1 MSPQSRYTILRKIAD
16 GGTAEIFL
24 AKQSGASG
32 FEKMVV
38 LKRIFNTFYSDPQF
52 RHMLVD
58 EAHIAMSL
66 SHSNIVQVLDLGEA
80 DGRHFLALELVDG
93 WTLDEV
99 LKRTKAANVP
109 IPPALALYVTAEV
122 DRALAYAHSKSRD
135 GQPLGIVHRDVSP
148 HNVLL
153 SEQGEVK
160 LTDFGIAKAHNKQEQ
175 SLGNLIK
182 GKIAFMSPEQASG
195 HELDARSDLFSLGT
209 ILYEMIARRPPFD
222 APTDY
227 ETLMQV
233 RAGDFV
239 PPETARPGLNPE
251 IYRVMRKA
259 MAKAP
264 ADRYQQAGD
273 MLVDVEQVMRVAFR
287 AVGQTELAR
296 WLSELSAK
304 DGVPPLTR
312 AQPPAVSDTIV
323 MDRPPL
329 MTVAKMSAPP
339 PLPGKPRPPA
349 VPKVAS
355 GTESGLELDLDGPD
369 ATLVTAAPRDP
380 AKPPPPPVLTAPPV
394 LTPARPLPGVV
405 DAPAPGAPAAAAPS
419 TEHVTSLRPLP
430 FWKAATFR
438 KRATRAGGA
447 VLLLAIAIAA
457 LQVARSHE
465 PVTRASSVP
474 AAAAQATPVANA
486 PTANPPAGNE
496 PAATAPAPAA
506 QPMAGAASDAG
517 RTTAAVLPDA
527 RARTEL
533 AAATPEP
540 PTSAA
545 SREKAEEK
553 AEEKPD
559 EKADEKA
566 DDDDDDADT
575 RDATNKATTKK
586 PHISVAVKSD
596 PDGTQVS
603 SRHRTFGVTPISLK
617 LRPGSY
623 ELTFTKAGYLP
634 TTKTVLVASS
644 TRSVHVSLKRAP
656 APRPMPSAEAPP
668 PESKKGWWQRHFSR

>member
-16 GGTAEIFL
+16 GGTAEVFL
-24 AKQSGASG
+24 AKQTGASG

-66 SHSNIVQVLDLGEA
+66 YHSNIVQVLDLGEA

-99 LKRTKAANVP
+99 LKRLKSANVP
-109 IPPALALYVTAEV
+109 FPPALALYVTAEV
-122 DRALAYAHSKSRD
+122 CRALAYAHSKARD

-182 GKIAFMSPEQASG
+182 GKIAYMSPEQASG
-195 HELDARSDLFSLGT
+195 HDLDARSDLFSLGT
-209 ILYEMIARRPPFD
+209 ILYVMIARRPPFD
-222 APTDY
+222 AATDY

-233 RAGDFV
+233 RSGDFV
-239 PPETARPGLNPE
+239 PPETVRPGLNPE

-264 ADRYQQAGD
+264 ADRYQQATD
-273 MLVDVEQVMRVAFR
+273 MLVDVEQVMRVGFR

-296 WLSELSAK
+296 WLSDLSAK

-312 AQPPAVSDTIV
+312 AQPPAASDTVV

-329 MTVAKMSAPP
+329 MTAAKLTAPP
-339 PLPGKPRPPA
+339 PLPGKKRGTPA
-349 VPKVAS
+349 PAGS
-355 GTESGLELDLDGPD
+355 GTESGVELDLDGAD
-369 ATLVTAAPRDP
+369 AGLVTAPPRNP
-380 AKPPPPPVLTAPPV
+380 ATPPPPPVAAPP
-394 LTPARPLPGVV
+394 
-405 DAPAPGAPAAAAPS
+405 APPAAQVAMGAD

-430 FWKAATFR
+430 FWQQASFR
-438 KRATRAGGA
+438 KRAARAGGV
-447 VLLLAIAIAA
+447 VLLLAIAVAA
-457 LQVARSHE
+457 LEVARSHE
-465 PVTRASSVP
+465 RVTRASSVP
-474 AAAAQATPVANA
+474 ASGAEKTPAPAAAPA
-486 PTANPPAGNE
+486 PAPPA
-496 PAATAPAPAA
+496 PAPAPAAATAPAFQPNAA
-506 QPMAGAASDAG
+506 VAASDA
-517 RTTAAVLPDA
+517 TPPSAAAGPDA
-527 RARTEL
+527 ARAPREL
-533 AAATPEP
+533 AATTPAKAAPAMAATGDEAKEP
-540 PTSAA
+540 A
-545 SREKAEEK
+545 SEPARDEDE
-553 AEEKPD
+553 PD
-559 EKADEKA
+559 A
-566 DDDDDDADT
+566 DDDKEA
-575 RDATNKATTKK
+575 RDAPDKPAFKK
-586 PHISVAVKSD
+586 PHVSVAIKSD
-596 PDGTQVS
+596 PDGSQVS
-603 SRHRTFGVTPISLK
+603 TRRRTFGVTPISLK

-623 ELTFTKAGYLP
+623 DLTFTKAGYLP

-656 APRPMPSAEAPP
+656 VPRPPPAAEERSP
-668 PESKKGWWQRHFSR
+668 PESKKNWWQRHFSR

>member
-32 FEKMVV
+32 FEKIVV

-66 SHSNIVQVLDLGEA
+66 NHSNIVQVLDLGEA

-99 LKRTKAANVP
+99 LKRAKAANVP
-109 IPPALALYVTAEV
+109 VPPALALYVTAEV
-122 DRALAYAHSKSRD
+122 CRALAYAHSKSHD
-135 GQPLGIVHRDVSP
+135 GTPLGIVHRDVSP

-153 SEQGEVK
+153 SEHGEVK
-160 LTDFGIAKAHNKQEQ
+160 LTDFGIAKAQNKQEQ

-182 GKIAFMSPEQASG
+182 GKIAFMSPEQAHG
-195 HELDARSDLFSLGT
+195 HDLDARSDLFSLGVM
-209 ILYEMIARRPPFD
+209 LYVMIVRRAPFD

-233 RAGDFV
+233 RSGDFV
-239 PPETARPGLNPE
+239 APETARPGLNPE
-251 IYRVMRKA
+251 LYRVMRKA

-264 ADRYQQAGD
+264 DDRYQKAGD

-296 WLSELSAK
+296 WLSDLSAK

-312 AQPPAVSDTIV
+312 EQVPGPSDTIV

-329 MTVAKMSAPP
+329 MTAVKVSAPP
-339 PLPGKPRPPA
+339 PIPGRPRPPA
-349 VPKVAS
+349 PPRAAS
-355 GTESGLELDLDGPD
+355 GTESGVELDLDGAD
-369 ATLVTAAPRDP
+369 AALVAAPPRDSSTP
-380 AKPPPPPVLTAPPV
+380 PPPPPVA
-394 LTPARPLPGVV
+394 AHA
-405 DAPAPGAPAAAAPS
+405 APAPAG
-419 TEHVTSLRPLP
+419 EHVTSLRPLP
-430 FWKAATFR
+430 FWKVSTFR
-438 KRATRAGGA
+438 KRAARAGA
-447 VLLLAIAIAA
+447 VVVLLAIAIAA

-465 PVTRASSVP
+465 PVTRASSAPAPIPPPVAGPPSAATPAPVANVP
-474 AAAAQATPVANA
+474 AAPTDQPVTAAAAIDASATP
-486 PTANPPAGNE
+486 
-496 PAATAPAPAA
+496 
-506 QPMAGAASDAG
+506 
-517 RTTAAVLPDA
+517 TTAVAAMPDA
-527 RARTEL
+527 RPRPEL
-533 AAATPEP
+533 AAATPASPGTEDDTDEP
-540 PTSAA
+540 SSADDK
-545 SREKAEEK
+545 S
-553 AEEKPD
+553 
-559 EKADEKA
+559 
-566 DDDDDDADT
+566 DDDDDSKEA
-575 RDATNKATTKK
+575 RDGTEKTAVKK

-596 PDGTQVS
+596 PDGSQVS
-603 SRHRTFGVTPISLK
+603 TRHRTYGVTPISLK

-634 TTKTVLVASS
+634 TTKTVQVASS
-644 TRSVHVSLKRAP
+644 THSIHVSLKRAP
-656 APRPMPSAEAPP
+656 PPPKPAPAVAAPP

>member
-66 SHSNIVQVLDLGEA
+66 YHSNIVQVLDLGEA

-99 LKRTKAANVP
+99 LKRAKAANVP
-109 IPPALALYVTAEV
+109 VPPALALYVTAEV
-122 DRALAYAHSKSRD
+122 GRALAYAHSKSRD

-182 GKIAFMSPEQASG
+182 GKIAFMSPEQAHG
-195 HELDARSDLFSLGT
+195 HELDARSDLFSLGVL
-209 ILYEMIARRPPFD
+209 LYVMITRRAPFD

-233 RAGDFV
+233 RSGDFV
-239 PPETARPGLNPE
+239 APETARPGLNPE
-251 IYRVMRKA
+251 VYRVVRKA

-264 ADRYQQAGD
+264 DDRYQNAGD

-296 WLSELSAK
+296 WLSDLSAK

-312 AQPPAVSDTIV
+312 AQPPAVNDTVV
-323 MDRPPL
+323 MDRPPI
-329 MTVAKMSAPP
+329 MTMAKLGAPP
-339 PLPGKPRPPA
+339 PLPGRPRPPA
-349 VPKVAS
+349 TPRAAT
-355 GTESGLELDLDGPD
+355 GTESGVELDLDGAD
-369 ATLVTAAPRDP
+369 AALVAAPPRDP
-380 AKPPPPPVLTAPPV
+380 ATPPPPPA
-394 LTPARPLPGVV
+394 G
-405 DAPAPGAPAAAAPS
+405 AAAPPPAPS
-419 TEHVTSLRPLP
+419 AEHVTSLRPLP
-430 FWKAATFR
+430 FWQAPTFR
-438 KRATRAGGA
+438 KRAVRAGGVA
-447 VLLLAIAIAA
+447 LLLATAIAA
-457 LQVARSHE
+457 VQIARSHE
-465 PVTRASSVP
+465 PVTRASS
-474 AAAAQATPVANA
+474 
-486 PTANPPAGNE
+486 
-496 PAATAPAPAA
+496 APAPAA
-506 QPMAGAASDAG
+506 KTTAIAPTPAEAPATATAAPAANAAANVPAAATGAPAASPPRASAPPDATTAVGAA
-517 RTTAAVLPDA
+517 AAPDTA
-527 RARTEL
+527 RAHTEL
-533 AAATPEP
+533 AAATPPAAAPSAKPEP
-540 PTSAA
+540 AAADDDASEAPSADDKGDGDD
-545 SREKAEEK
+545 EKDTR
-553 AEEKPD
+553 D
-559 EKADEKA
+559 EKA
-566 DDDDDDADT
+566 T
-575 RDATNKATTKK
+575 GKK
-586 PHISVAVKSD
+586 PQISVAIKSD
-596 PDGTQVS
+596 PDGSQVS
-603 SRHRTFGVTPISLK
+603 TRHRTYGVTPLSLK

-634 TTKTVLVASS
+634 TVKTVQVASS
-644 TRSVHVSLKRAP
+644 TRSIHVSLKRAP
-656 APRPMPSAEAPP
+656 VQKSAPAAEAAP
-668 PESKKGWWQRHFSR
+668 PESKRSWWQRHFSR

>member
-66 SHSNIVQVLDLGEA
+66 YHSNIVQVLDLGEA

-99 LKRTKAANVP
+99 LKRAKAANVP
-109 IPPALALYVTAEV
+109 VPPALALYVTAEV
-122 DRALAYAHSKSRD
+122 GRALAYAHSKSHD
-135 GQPLGIVHRDVSP
+135 GEPLGIVHRDVSP

-153 SEQGEVK
+153 SEHGEVK

-209 ILYEMIARRPPFD
+209 MLYVMIARRAPFD

-239 PPETARPGLNPE
+239 APETARPGLNPE
-251 IYRVMRKA
+251 LYRVMRKA

-264 ADRYQQAGD
+264 ADRYQKAGD

-296 WLSELSAK
+296 WLSDLSAK

-312 AQPPAVSDTIV
+312 AQPPAASDTVV

-329 MTVAKMSAPP
+329 MTAVRTTAPP
-339 PLPGKPRPPA
+339 PLPGRPRPPA
-349 VPKVAS
+349 TPPAPS
-355 GTESGLELDLDGPD
+355 GTESGVELDLDGAD
-369 ATLVTAAPRDP
+369 AALVAAPPRDP
-380 AKPPPPPVLTAPPV
+380 ATPPPPP
-394 LTPARPLPGVV
+394 PGMT
-405 DAPAPGAPAAAAPS
+405 AAP
-419 TEHVTSLRPLP
+419 TARDADHVTSLRPLP
-430 FWKAATFR
+430 FWQAAAFR
-438 KRATRAGGA
+438 KRAARGGAA
-447 VLLLAIAIAA
+447 VLLLAIAVAA
-457 LQVARSHE
+457 VQLARSHE
-465 PVTRASSVP
+465 PVTRASSAPSPTAEATPPTPP
-474 AAAAQATPVANA
+474 ATTTTPVAGT
-486 PTANPPAGNE
+486 TAE
-496 PAATAPAPAA
+496 TAPAPAA
-506 QPMAGAASDAG
+506 ASAPATQPSVTTPAADAAARAMAAA
-517 RTTAAVLPDA
+517 PDA
-527 RARTEL
+527 SRARDEIAT
-533 AAATPEP
+533 ATP
-540 PTSAA
+540 
-545 SREKAEEK
+545 
-553 AEEKPD
+553 
-559 EKADEKA
+559 
-566 DDDDDDADT
+566 
-575 RDATNKATTKK
+575 
-586 PHISVAVKSD
+586 
-596 PDGTQVS
+596 
-603 SRHRTFGVTPISLK
+603 
-617 LRPGSY
+617 
-623 ELTFTKAGYLP
+623 
-634 TTKTVLVASS
+634 
-644 TRSVHVSLKRAP
+644 AP
-656 APRPMPSAEAPP
+656 APEADRPRRSPNQRQPPAQAQPMKPPAATTSPTTTTTTRKRATQATRAARAPT
-668 PESKKGWWQRHFSR
+668 RNRRSRSRSRAIPTAVR

>member
-66 SHSNIVQVLDLGEA
+66 NHSNIVQVLDLGEA
-80 DGRHFLALELVDG
+80 DGRHFLAFELVDG

-99 LKRTKAANVP
+99 LKRAKTANVP
-109 IPPALALYVTAEV
+109 VPPALALYVTAEV
-122 DRALAYAHSKSRD
+122 CRALAYAHSKSRD
-135 GQPLGIVHRDVSP
+135 GAPLGIVHRDVSP

-153 SEQGEVK
+153 SEHGEVK

-182 GKIAFMSPEQASG
+182 GKIAFMSPEQAHG
-195 HELDARSDLFSLGT
+195 HDLDARSDLFSLGVM
-209 ILYEMIARRPPFD
+209 LYVMIVRRAPFD

-233 RAGDFV
+233 RSGDFV
-239 PPETARPGLNPE
+239 APETARPGLNPE
-251 IYRVMRKA
+251 LYRVMRKA
-259 MAKAP
+259 MAKTP
-264 ADRYQQAGD
+264 ADRYQMAAD

-296 WLSELSAK
+296 WLSDLSAK

-312 AQPPAVSDTIV
+312 EQVPGPSDTIV

-329 MTVAKMSAPP
+329 MTAVKVSAPP
-339 PLPGKPRPPA
+339 PIPGRPRPPA
-349 VPKVAS
+349 KPPAAS
-355 GTESGLELDLDGPD
+355 GTESGVELELDGAD
-369 ATLVTAAPRDP
+369 AALITTPPRDP
-380 AKPPPPPVLTAPPV
+380 ATPPPPPPVA
-394 LTPARPLPGVV
+394 
-405 DAPAPGAPAAAAPS
+405 APAAPAAAG
-419 TEHVTSLRPLP
+419 EHVTSLRPLP
-430 FWKAATFR
+430 FWKVSTFR
-438 KRATRAGGA
+438 KRAARAGA
-447 VLLLAIAIAA
+447 VVVLLAIAIAA

-465 PVTRASSVP
+465 PVTRASSPPAPIAEATPPTPTP
-474 AAAAQATPVANA
+474 AAGPPSAA
-486 PTANPPAGNE
+486 
-496 PAATAPAPAA
+496 APAPAA
-506 QPMAGAASDAG
+506 NA
-517 RTTAAVLPDA
+517 TAAAAPTAPAAQPALASAAPDAAATAAAAMPDA

-533 AAATPEP
+533 AAATPATSRPTKTAAAKPEP
-540 PTSAA
+540 ASAGA
-545 SREKAEEK
+545 
-553 AEEKPD
+553 
-559 EKADEKA
+559 
-566 DDDDDDADT
+566 DDDADEPSSADDKSDGDDDKDT
-575 RDATNKATTKK
+575 RDGTERPAAKK
-586 PHISVAVKSD
+586 VQISVAIKSD

-603 SRHRTFGVTPISLK
+603 TRHRTYGVTPISLK

-634 TTKTVLVASS
+634 TTKTVQVASS
-644 TRSVHVSLKRAP
+644 MHSIHVWLKRAP
-656 APRPMPSAEAPP
+656 PPPKPASAAAAPP
-668 PESKKGWWQRHFSR
+668 PESKKSWWQRHFSR